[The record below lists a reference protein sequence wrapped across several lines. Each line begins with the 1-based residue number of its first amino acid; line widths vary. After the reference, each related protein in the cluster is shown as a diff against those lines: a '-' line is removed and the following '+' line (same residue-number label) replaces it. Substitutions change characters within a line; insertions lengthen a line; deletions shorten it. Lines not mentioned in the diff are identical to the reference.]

1 MTAVQTIQQHP
12 ASVDLYIR
20 HGWSLVPIP
29 FGTKGP
35 RTPGW
40 NRKENALRSHTDL
53 PSGFGIGLAHAYSGT
68 MALDIDNWDRAVEL
82 LRKNNI
88 NLQELYDAIDAVII
102 NSGKAGHGKLLYG
115 MPFGLTLPSKKIVH
129 NGVTVYELR
138 CATSNGLTVQD
149 VLPPSIHPETLR
161 PYQWSGCGQ
170 WTNLPMI
177 PQALFDLW
185 QSLLEQDNE
194 CTIDHNAGIAT
205 NWTEIRQ
212 ALEYISADCSRDEW
226 INIGMAL
233 HWAGT
238 QTEQID
244 QALQLWH
251 DWSQTGQNKYPGER
265 EILIQWH
272 SFKSDKSTAVKLG
285 TLFHIARQHGWI
297 RPMPDASALFAKVET
312 PAMEPLSLLDNLR
325 PKPPGMNIDLWPE
338 ILRQRSSEISESV
351 GCDPLVP
358 LFAGLAA
365 ICGVVDAR
373 IRLELMP
380 GFKVPP
386 VLWLMTL
393 GDPADKKSPGSR
405 PMLSPLRNIEAEDRP
420 RYAKELLDWEGKE
433 AAYASSKKA
442 FLEWS
447 ASPEAMLGSDQAPTV
462 AEMPP
467 QPVPLKITVS
477 DITSQ
482 KLVRSA
488 ADRPRGL
495 LCHLDEMNSWIR
507 KLTDKSSG
515 EDRSAWVVS
524 YESEHYEMD
533 RVGAGSIHCEN
544 LAVSIYGNIQPTV
557 FRQSVAS
564 LAADG
569 LLQRFIPGIL
579 RAGKTKLG
587 QPVLECMTSAAA
599 WENTLR
605 LTYSLPPQTYQ
616 LSFEAYMAYREFQ
629 AWYEDAKRDE
639 RVINSGDVYMTAFGK
654 LEGLA
659 GRLILLF
666 HIIESPFMPQVSADV
681 VHRVVSLVRG
691 YIIPAYRYA
700 FGEVGG
706 AIEHDFDQWVI
717 DYIVQISSDVQTITL
732 RDLKKS
738 ARRPLEGKTDWQKE
752 QAVMDAMLTLENAG
766 WVVQVEN
773 ELNKKRVTWAIN
785 PSIFEAFKDYRKEVL
800 KAKQRHADYIYR
812 YATAKGYERKI
823 VKGYD
828 PDTMDE
834 NE

>member
-1 MTAVQTIQQHP
+1 
-12 ASVDLYIR
+12 
-20 HGWSLVPIP
+20 
-29 FGTKGP
+29 
-35 RTPGW
+35 
-40 NRKENALRSHTDL
+40 
-53 PSGFGIGLAHAYSGT
+53 
-68 MALDIDNWDRAVEL
+68 
-82 LRKNNI
+82 
-88 NLQELYDAIDAVII
+88 
-102 NSGKAGHGKLLYG
+102 
-115 MPFGLTLPSKKIVH
+115 
-129 NGVTVYELR
+129 
-138 CATSNGLTVQD
+138 
-149 VLPPSIHPETLR
+149 
-161 PYQWSGCGQ
+161 
-170 WTNLPMI
+170 
-177 PQALFDLW
+177 
-185 QSLLEQDNE
+185 
-194 CTIDHNAGIAT
+194 
-205 NWTEIRQ
+205 
-212 ALEYISADCSRDEW
+212 
-226 INIGMAL
+226 
-233 HWAGT
+233 
-238 QTEQID
+238 
-244 QALQLWH
+244 
-251 DWSQTGQNKYPGER
+251 
-265 EILIQWH
+265 
-272 SFKSDKSTAVKLG
+272 
-285 TLFHIARQHGWI
+285 
-297 RPMPDASALFAKVET
+297 
-312 PAMEPLSLLDNLR
+312 
-325 PKPPGMNIDLWPE
+325 
-338 ILRQRSSEISESV
+338 
-351 GCDPLVP
+351 
-358 LFAGLAA
+358 
-365 ICGVVDAR
+365 
-373 IRLELMP
+373 
-380 GFKVPP
+380 
-386 VLWLMTL
+386 
-393 GDPADKKSPGSR
+393 
-405 PMLSPLRNIEAEDRP
+405 
-420 RYAKELLDWEGKE
+420 
-433 AAYASSKKA
+433 
-442 FLEWS
+442 
-447 ASPEAMLGSDQAPTV
+447 
-462 AEMPP
+462 
-467 QPVPLKITVS
+467 
-477 DITSQ
+477 
-482 KLVRSA
+482 
-488 ADRPRGL
+488 
-495 LCHLDEMNSWIR
+495 MNSWIR

-533 RVGAGSIHCEN
+533 RVGAGSIHCDN

-587 QPVLECMTSAAA
+587 QPVPECMTSAAA

-717 DYIVQISSDVQTITL
+717 DYIVQISSDVKTITL

-738 ARRPLEGKTDWQKE
+738 ARRPLEGRTDWQKE

-785 PSIFEAFKDYRKEVL
+785 PSISEAFKDYRKEVL

-823 VKGYD
+823 IKGYD
-828 PDTMDE
+828 PATMDE
-834 NE
+834 KKNKYKYDEEE

>member
-1 MTAVQTIQQHP
+1 
-12 ASVDLYIR
+12 
-20 HGWSLVPIP
+20 
-29 FGTKGP
+29 
-35 RTPGW
+35 
-40 NRKENALRSHTDL
+40 
-53 PSGFGIGLAHAYSGT
+53 
-68 MALDIDNWDRAVEL
+68 
-82 LRKNNI
+82 
-88 NLQELYDAIDAVII
+88 
-102 NSGKAGHGKLLYG
+102 
-115 MPFGLTLPSKKIVH
+115 
-129 NGVTVYELR
+129 
-138 CATSNGLTVQD
+138 
-149 VLPPSIHPETLR
+149 
-161 PYQWSGCGQ
+161 
-170 WTNLPMI
+170 
-177 PQALFDLW
+177 
-185 QSLLEQDNE
+185 
-194 CTIDHNAGIAT
+194 
-205 NWTEIRQ
+205 
-212 ALEYISADCSRDEW
+212 
-226 INIGMAL
+226 
-233 HWAGT
+233 
-238 QTEQID
+238 
-244 QALQLWH
+244 
-251 DWSQTGQNKYPGER
+251 
-265 EILIQWH
+265 
-272 SFKSDKSTAVKLG
+272 
-285 TLFHIARQHGWI
+285 
-297 RPMPDASALFAKVET
+297 
-312 PAMEPLSLLDNLR
+312 
-325 PKPPGMNIDLWPE
+325 
-338 ILRQRSSEISESV
+338 
-351 GCDPLVP
+351 
-358 LFAGLAA
+358 
-365 ICGVVDAR
+365 
-373 IRLELMP
+373 
-380 GFKVPP
+380 
-386 VLWLMTL
+386 
-393 GDPADKKSPGSR
+393 
-405 PMLSPLRNIEAEDRP
+405 MLSPLRNIEAEDRP